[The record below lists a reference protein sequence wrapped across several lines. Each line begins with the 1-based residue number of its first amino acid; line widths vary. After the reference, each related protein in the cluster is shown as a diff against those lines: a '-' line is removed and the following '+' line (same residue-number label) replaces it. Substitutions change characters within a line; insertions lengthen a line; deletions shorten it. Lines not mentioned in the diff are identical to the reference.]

1 MESEQFKRQPEYNN
15 EDVDTDGDEGMD
27 TTTTT
32 TNTTG
37 IVSAAAPTQSSR
49 LSIRQKQ
56 RSSTGKTLIDDS
68 SKSEKTLNTAMK
80 NIIEYATERF
90 SANGYSIVH
99 EPSITLGK
107 CKQIQQQ
114 NDPDFAY
121 EAAAAAAEAA
131 ADSTTSGDD
140 DDRFSMRPDGGILY
154 AVHHA
159 DPRRRIPIL
168 VTEDKVQGT
177 NDQLFAENKK
187 RQSCGNA
194 IERGCK
200 NIRAAEMLFSYT
212 DFPIFPYVLFASGCD
227 FHPSETISKRIDM
240 GMTYGRSPHII
251 VLTPGIT
258 PAEITSRLDQIVSKI
273 DIKISPRRGKC
284 IPTIVIKTHKYDEM
298 AHGSSAWSVD
308 EITRICYKVIDDVF
322 KTFIFPPLPSS

>member
-15 EDVDTDGDEGMD
+15 DDVDADGDEDIGAD
-27 TTTTT
+27 TTT
-32 TNTTG
+32 TTG
-37 IVSAAAPTQSSR
+37 IVSAAASTQSSK
-49 LSIRQKQ
+49 LSMRQKQ

-80 NIIEYATERF
+80 MVISYATALF
-90 SANGYSIVH
+90 SAIGYSIVH
-99 EPSITLGK
+99 EQSITLGK

-121 EAAAAAAEAA
+121 AA
-131 ADSTTSGDD
+131 ADSTISCDD
-140 DDRFSMRPDGGILY
+140 DERFSMRPDGGILY
-154 AVHHA
+154 AVYDA

-177 NDQLFAENKK
+177 NDQLYAENKK

-251 VLTPGIT
+251 VLTPCIT
-258 PAEITSRLDQIVSKI
+258 PAEITSCLDQIVSKI

-298 AHGSSAWSVD
+298 EHGSSAWSVD
-308 EITRICYKVIDDVF
+308 EITRICCKVIDDVF
-322 KTFIFPPLPSS
+322 KTFPPS

>member
-1 MESEQFKRQPEYNN
+1 MESLQFRRQTEYN
-15 EDVDTDGDEGMD
+15 DDTDTDGDMHIDSSD
-27 TTTTT
+27 TITMTSSS
-32 TNTTG
+32 
-37 IVSAAAPTQSSR
+37 IVNVGAAAAVAVPPTQSSR

-68 SKSEKTLNTAMK
+68 SKSEKTLNNAMK
-80 NIIEYATERF
+80 NVIAYARELFTPI
-90 SANGYSIVH
+90 GYSIVH
-99 EPSITLGK
+99 EQSITLSK

-121 EAAAAAAEAA
+121 AAAA
-131 ADSTTSGDD
+131 DTTTSGDD
-140 DDRFSMRPDGGILY
+140 DERFSMRPDGGILY
-154 AVHHA
+154 AVQDS

-240 GMTYGRSPHII
+240 GMTYGRPPHII

-258 PAEITSRLDQIVSKI
+258 PAEITSRVDQIVSKV

-298 AHGSSAWSVD
+298 EHGSSAWSVD
-308 EITRICYKVIDDVF
+308 EITRICCKVIDDVF
-322 KTFIFPPLPSS
+322 KTFIFPPPSS

>member
-1 MESEQFKRQPEYNN
+1 ME
-15 EDVDTDGDEGMD
+15 DTA

-32 TNTTG
+32 TTTTG
-37 IVSAAAPTQSSR
+37 IVSAAAPSQSSR

-68 SKSEKTLNTAMK
+68 SKSEKTLNNAMK
-80 NIIEYATERF
+80 NVIAYATERF
-90 SANGYSIVH
+90 SAIGYSIVH
-99 EPSITLGK
+99 EPSITLSK

-121 EAAAAAAEAA
+121 EA

-154 AVHHA
+154 AVHDA

-240 GMTYGRSPHII
+240 GMTYGRPPHII

-298 AHGSSAWSVD
+298 EHGSSAWSVD
-308 EITRICYKVIDDVF
+308 EITRICCKVIDDVF
-322 KTFIFPPLPSS
+322 DTFISHPLLPSL

>member
-1 MESEQFKRQPEYNN
+1 MESEQFKRQPDYNN

-32 TNTTG
+32 TTMTTTTTG

-114 NDPDFAY
+114 
-121 EAAAAAAEAA
+121 
-131 ADSTTSGDD
+131 
-140 DDRFSMRPDGGILY
+140 
-154 AVHHA
+154 
-159 DPRRRIPIL
+159 
-168 VTEDKVQGT
+168 K
-177 NDQLFAENKK
+177 
-187 RQSCGNA
+187 
-194 IERGCK
+194 
-200 NIRAAEMLFSYT
+200 
-212 DFPIFPYVLFASGCD
+212 
-227 FHPSETISKRIDM
+227 
-240 GMTYGRSPHII
+240 
-251 VLTPGIT
+251 
-258 PAEITSRLDQIVSKI
+258 
-273 DIKISPRRGKC
+273 
-284 IPTIVIKTHKYDEM
+284 
-298 AHGSSAWSVD
+298 
-308 EITRICYKVIDDVF
+308 
-322 KTFIFPPLPSS
+322 